1 MIVVSDT
8 SPLDYLILIQQDHV
22 LPALFGRVIA
32 PPAVMAE
39 LQHPATPPA
48 VRAWTANPPT
58 WLEVRQPTT
67 VSSTTRIGP
76 GEAEAISLAR
86 ELRADALLMDERKG
100 LAIAQKMG
108 LFVTGTLGVLEI
120 AAEKGLTRL
129 PDAIAALRLT
139 SFRVSES
146 LLEQALARDADRARV
161 RERHPPPG
169 QGPT

>member
-8 SPLDYLILIQQDHV
+8 SPLNYLILIRQDHV

-39 LQHPATPPA
+39 LEHPATPPA
-48 VRAWTANPPT
+48 VRAWATSPPV
-58 WLEVRQPTT
+58 WLEIRRPAAIDPGLRV
-67 VSSTTRIGP
+67 GP

-86 ELRADALLMDERKG
+86 ELSADALLIDERKG
-100 LAIAQKMG
+100 LTIAHQMG
-108 LFVTGTLGVLEI
+108 IFVTGTLGVLEI

-129 PDAIAALRLT
+129 PDAIAALRQT

-146 LLEQALARDADRARV
+146 LLNEALARDADRTRV
-161 RERHPPPG
+161 RQHNPPPG
-169 QGPT
+169 QRPA